1 MSPAPCCVFPR
12 LWDLEASYGSEMA
25 LPAEENAAEYSQFK
39 NGGDAAAAGN
49 NIIAAKQ
56 SLLLRL
62 VQ

>member
-1 MSPAPCCVFPR
+1 
-12 LWDLEASYGSEMA
+12 MA

-39 NGGDAAAAGN
+39 NGGDAAAGN

-62 VQ
+62 AQ